1 MRVGARA
8 LLTLGISLRVP
19 IAQLN
24 WFRLML
30 EHLKWTQWG
39 SPPSPKIG

>member
-8 LLTLGISLRVP
+8 LLTLGINLRMP
-19 IAQLN
+19 IAQRN

-30 EHLKWTQWG
+30 EYLWRTQ
-39 SPPSPKIG
+39 